1 MRRKIDRTN
10 KPWNKHISDEDIY
23 NKEFSIAYLI
33 STNTHLDMF
42 KHLEDV
48 VLSTYNVTAK
58 FTYLGYN
65 GDRLICNNQ
74 TLVYRK
80 DKFSDYTLGKDVKE
94 ISSNLSHKGGGSH
107 NHPSIAYKGAE
118 IVLQFISYGLPF
130 IDSLNGWKCEIINIE
145 KV

>member
-1 MRRKIDRTN
+1 MKKLIDRTN
-10 KPWNKHISDEDIY
+10 KPWNKSISDEDIY
-23 NKEFSIAYLI
+23 NREFSIAYLI

-42 KHLEDV
+42 RQLDDV

-65 GDRLICNNQ
+65 GHRLVCNNQ

-94 ISSNLSHKGGGSH
+94 INSNLSHKGGGSH
-107 NHPSIAYKGAE
+107 NHPSIAYDGAE
-118 IVLQFISYGLPF
+118 ITLQFISYGLPF
-130 IDSLNGWKCEIINIE
+130 IDCVNGWKCEIINIE
-145 KV
+145 KL